1 MKELGRHFIFE
12 LFGCDPKALDD
23 IRRIEEAM
31 ENGALESGL
40 TILGK
45 VFHHFSPQ
53 GVTGVFVVAE
63 SHISIHTWP
72 ELGYAALDVFT
83 CGKNTDP
90 MKVFT
95 KIAELLKPS
104 SNSVVEMKRG
114 MLSGGEIGK

>member
-12 LFGCDPKALDD
+12 LFGCDPNALDD
-23 IRRIEEAM
+23 IRGIEEAM
-31 ENGALESGL
+31 EKGALESGL
-40 TILGK
+40 TVLGR

-53 GVTGVFVVAE
+53 GVTGVLVVAE

-90 MKVFT
+90 MKVFSR
-95 KIAELLKPS
+95 IAGLFKPA

-114 MLSGGEIGK
+114 VLPTGGIGK

>member
-12 LFGCDPKALDD
+12 LFGCDPKGLDD
-23 IRRIEEAM
+23 IEGLERAM
-31 ENGALESGL
+31 EKGAIESGL
-40 TILGK
+40 TICGK

-53 GVTGVFVVAE
+53 GVTGVLVIAE

-90 MKVFT
+90 MKVFRR
-95 KIAELLKPS
+95 IAEVLKPA

-114 MLSGGEIGK
+114 ILKEEGD

>member
-23 IRRIEEAM
+23 IRGIEDAM
-31 ENGALESGL
+31 EKGALESGL
-40 TILGK
+40 TILGR
-45 VFHHFSPQ
+45 VFHRFSPQ
-53 GVTGVFVVAE
+53 GVTGVLVVAE

-90 MKVFT
+90 MKVF
-95 KIAELLKPS
+95 KRIAEMLKPV

-114 MLSGGEIGK
+114 VMHTGGIGT